1 MFLHK
6 EEIIKYKKLNFPF
19 HSLFFVCCSN
29 FFQFSSIM
37 EFNLKHKGYFIIII
51 KLMFVIL
58 LIIILLRSC
67 KNSNEKAIAIMD
79 DLKNIYMREQD
90 VDDIDIKEEGAY
102 TFVYNKGGL
111 DIMYC
116 QGRRFELW
124 PIILVNFT
132 SDNQARFYYERVT
145 NLSNGPV
152 FLSELIFEKDSVI
165 SIVELDSSKTIIGH
179 DRYTFNN
186 NLILKEKVKD
196 NFFNK

>member
-1 MFLHK
+1 M
-6 EEIIKYKKLNFPF
+6 
-19 HSLFFVCCSN
+19 
-29 FFQFSSIM
+29 
-37 EFNLKHKGYFIIII
+37 I
-51 KLMFVIL
+51 KLVFVIL

-79 DLKNIYMREQD
+79 DLKNFHMREQD

-116 QGRRFELW
+116 QGKSFELW
-124 PIILVNFT
+124 PINLVNFT

-152 FLSELIFEKDSVI
+152 ILRELEFEKDSVI
-165 SIVELDSSKTIIGH
+165 CVVELDSSRTIIGH
-179 DRYTFNN
+179 NRYTFYN